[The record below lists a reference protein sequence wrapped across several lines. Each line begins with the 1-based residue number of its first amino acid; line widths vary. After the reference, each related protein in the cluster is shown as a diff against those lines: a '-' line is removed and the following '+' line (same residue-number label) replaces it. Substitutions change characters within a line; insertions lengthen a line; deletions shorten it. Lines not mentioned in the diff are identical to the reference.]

1 MNIVSTVVREAAG
14 SIAFEDNGEQDGSSW
29 TIRDI
34 AAEDTEFTFKMEMI
48 RRVNV
53 QRGTALTGILREQ
66 IIEAYK
72 RHKVIIPCN
81 TDNGCFYY
89 ALAAAILYYKKKLT
103 DMMIRQPIA
112 PEVIS
117 KYVERVPVC
126 KQLYDLG
133 KSQAIEHAFMSIDEG
148 EEFFKKIQEMIGSEF
163 VLRVLQLELKSN
175 GQYVS
180 YPLYYPKQEN
190 RRLIYLVNFVSAEGA
205 HFICPIS
212 SEKPLGAGG
221 RKHFC
226 VCSQCEK
233 VFFTNGAIPQGH
245 KCDAVGKYTWARKN
259 VAEYRREV
267 GRCDRCRVKFDSPDD
282 FQYHTDPKLGG
293 CFRSGSRGYSKVLLS
308 EKSHLL
314 QLRREQD
321 EDAIQPDS
329 DADDKSA
336 FADFESCINSES
348 GEHTL
353 LRWGVYMPGR
363 YEKGSDITGF
373 LDKMFEWANRRNNH
387 KLVIW
392 FHNGSASWQQL
403 RSLMF
408 FST

>member
-175 GQYVS
+175 G
-180 YPLYYPKQEN
+180 
-190 RRLIYLVNFVSAEGA
+190 
-205 HFICPIS
+205 
-212 SEKPLGAGG
+212 
-221 RKHFC
+221 
-226 VCSQCEK
+226 
-233 VFFTNGAIPQGH
+233 
-245 KCDAVGKYTWARKN
+245 
-259 VAEYRREV
+259 
-267 GRCDRCRVKFDSPDD
+267 
-282 FQYHTDPKLGG
+282 
-293 CFRSGSRGYSKVLLS
+293 
-308 EKSHLL
+308 
-314 QLRREQD
+314 
-321 EDAIQPDS
+321 
-329 DADDKSA
+329 
-336 FADFESCINSES
+336 
-348 GEHTL
+348 
-353 LRWGVYMPGR
+353 
-363 YEKGSDITGF
+363 
-373 LDKMFEWANRRNNH
+373 
-387 KLVIW
+387 
-392 FHNGSASWQQL
+392 
-403 RSLMF
+403 
-408 FST
+408 